1 MDPIKI
7 YHNPRCS
14 KSRATLAL
22 LEENDV
28 NPEIVYYLDTPPSG
42 EELTELLAK
51 LGIGIKDIIRTSE
64 PEYGELGLDDESLS
78 ETIVF
83 DIVCKH
89 PKLIQ
94 RPIVVK
100 GEQAILGGF
109 AFWPRLRSAA
119 SAATATMK
127 IESAVN
133 KR

>member
-100 GEQAILGGF
+100 GEQAILGRPPENIL
-109 AFWPRLRSAA
+109 ALLED
-119 SAATATMK
+119 K
-127 IESAVN
+127 E
-133 KR
+133 

>member
-64 PEYGELGLDDESLS
+64 PEYGELGLDDES
-78 ETIVF
+78 
-83 DIVCKH
+83 

-100 GEQAILGGF
+100 GEQAILGRPPENIL
-109 AFWPRLRSAA
+109 ALLED
-119 SAATATMK
+119 K
-127 IESAVN
+127 E
-133 KR
+133 